1 MTDRELRKHYLLLAN
16 FNETAIGALKARN
29 MLPEGLEEKL
39 REEFYATLEK
49 EKERRE
55 QGVKKLRGDYMA
67 IPHLC
72 GREQGLYL
80 LDENRKTV
88 FC

>member
-39 REEFYATLEK
+39 REEQSLLSRSKEELE
-49 EKERRE
+49 
-55 QGVKKLRGDYMA
+55 QKLAEMF
-67 IPHLC
+67 P
-72 GREQGLYL
+72 
-80 LDENRKTV
+80 ENEH
-88 FC
+88 

>member
-55 QGVKKLRGDYMA
+55 QGVKNYVRLYGNTSHLWTRA
-67 IPHLC
+67 RIIPP
-72 GREQGLYL
+72 
-80 LDENRKTV
+80 
-88 FC
+88 